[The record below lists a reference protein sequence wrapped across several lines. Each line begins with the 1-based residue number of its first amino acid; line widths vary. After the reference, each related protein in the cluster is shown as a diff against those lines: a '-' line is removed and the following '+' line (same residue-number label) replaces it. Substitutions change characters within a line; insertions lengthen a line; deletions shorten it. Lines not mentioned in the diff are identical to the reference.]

1 MLRALPEEETLQMY
15 RREVERFSL
24 LSPVEER
31 QLLHRAREGLAGALD
46 ELVQRNLRLVIYV
59 ARRYQGMGVPLADL
73 VNEGNIGL
81 IEGARRFDTNRDNSF
96 ASYVFYWI
104 RQSIRKAV
112 MDQRSMIR
120 IPVYRQNRMRKAL
133 KSERASRIAR
143 NGEDPLAGYP
153 ESRFRMVP
161 LSAPS
166 VQGDSAGRVVAE
178 AIADERIEDPLERIA
193 REFLRGDVAKA
204 LTELPER
211 QATVLRLY
219 YGLAGQRT
227 HTLAEIGGVL
237 GVTKEY
243 VRQIRNAGLRRLRRA
258 GSASALSSYMD

>member
-1 MLRALPEEETLQMY
+1 MY

-24 LSPVEER
+24 LSPSEER
-31 QLLHRAREGLAGALD
+31 QLLYRVRDGCSGALD
-46 ELVQRNLRLVIYV
+46 ELVERNLRLVIYI

-81 IEGARRFDTNRDNSF
+81 IEGARRFDASRNNSF

-104 RQSIRKAV
+104 RQSVRKAV

-120 IPVYRQNRMRKAL
+120 IPVYRQNRMRKVI
-133 KSERASRIAR
+133 KSERASGNTLVGR
-143 NGEDPLAGYP
+143 EDPLAGYP

-166 VQGDSAGRVVAE
+166 VQGDTESRVVAE
-178 AIADERIEDPLERIA
+178 SIADERIEDPLEQIA
-193 REFLRGDVAKA
+193 RDFLRGDVARA
-204 LTELPER
+204 LAELPGR
-211 QATVLRLY
+211 QATVLQMY
-219 YGLAGQRT
+219 YGLAGRRT
-227 HTLAEIGGVL
+227 HTLAEIGRFL

-258 GSASALSSYMD
+258 GSASALLSYIG